1 MVLQAQCRQTYNL
14 DPDLLLFHFQV
25 LVYVHE
31 VRIDSKQG
39 ICKVHLYG
47 FHFEI
52 KCLRTLEGNGLAST
66 MSTNL

>member
-1 MVLQAQCRQTYNL
+1 M
-14 DPDLLLFHFQV
+14 
-25 LVYVHE
+25 YVHE

-47 FHFEI
+47 CHFEI
-52 KCLRTLEGNGLAST
+52 KWLRTLEGNGLAST